1 VRDSRA
7 GAKNNEGKHKKSR
20 IQNSGVGIKEN
31 QKKNGL
37 QHFIQAPEFCFTFDG
52 LQGYRKR
59 CAGVNCSLDRD
70 ASVRLNLNATS
81 LKFSRGLMDRADI
94 ELDALAV
101 FSHPDDAELSVAG
114 TLLKLKAAGYR
125 TGVLDMTRGEMGTR
139 GTPEGRAEE
148 AREAARIMK
157 VDLRL
162 NLEQP
167 DGHVWLTEDARRAMV
182 RVLRTHKPKVI
193 FTPHWDDPH
202 PDHAATSRIARE
214 AARLASMR
222 RYDEEFG
229 LNSVQMPAL
238 AHVVY
243 SRRVVPSFIVDVSDF
258 VEEKMQAIRAH
269 ASQFYRVGADEPET
283 RISDKNFLQ
292 QIEWRMR
299 YYGSLIGAA
308 AGEAYYVREALNI
321 EDPVELL
328 TRPMNI
334 YS

>member
-1 VRDSRA
+1 
-7 GAKNNEGKHKKSR
+7 
-20 IQNSGVGIKEN
+20 
-31 QKKNGL
+31 
-37 QHFIQAPEFCFTFDG
+37 
-52 LQGYRKR
+52 
-59 CAGVNCSLDRD
+59 
-70 ASVRLNLNATS
+70 
-81 LKFSRGLMDRADI
+81 MDRPDI

-101 FSHPDDAELSVAG
+101 FSHPDDAELSAAG
-114 TLLKLKAAGYR
+114 TLLKLKSMGYR

-148 AREAARIMK
+148 AREAARILK
-157 VDLRL
+157 LDVRL

-167 DGHVWLTEDARRAMV
+167 DGHLWLTEESRRALV
-182 RVLRTHKPKVI
+182 RVIRTHRPKII

-202 PDHAATSRIARE
+202 PDHAATSRIVRD

-222 RYDEEFG
+222 RYDEEHG
-229 LNSVQMPAL
+229 LDAVRVPAL
-238 AHVVY
+238 AHVVF
-243 SRRVVPSFIVDVSDF
+243 SRLVVPSFIVDVSDF
-258 VEEKMQAIRAH
+258 LEEKMRAIRAH
-269 ASQFYRVGADEPET
+269 ASQFYRADAAEPET

-308 AGEAYYVREALNI
+308 AGEAYYVREALNV
-321 EDPVELL
+321 EDPVQLL